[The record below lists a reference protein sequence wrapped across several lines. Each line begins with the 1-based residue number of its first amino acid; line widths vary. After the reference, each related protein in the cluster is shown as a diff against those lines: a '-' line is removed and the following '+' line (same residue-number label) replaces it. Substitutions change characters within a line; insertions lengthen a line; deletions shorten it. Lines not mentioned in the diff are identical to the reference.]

1 MRVDSWPLR
10 SSESG
15 PALEAF
21 WDDDGSGFYFRV
33 HGVRTVQL
41 AMVAV
46 HWPPLLPLSHV
57 RLRPFGR
64 GVRP

>member
-41 AMVAV
+41 AMVAPSLAAALAALV
-46 HWPPLLPLSHV
+46 TFASA
-57 RLRPFGR
+57 RSGAA
-64 GVRP
+64 